1 MERRPSSNAYAE
13 NTVVKEQ
20 LTPEMIDAGAALTAK
35 LDELGVPVTSALW
48 LFAPE
53 VSEWRLLFASP
64 DVNTKGPRDVYKKI
78 RTAIDELGP
87 EAASVP
93 LSVVGL
99 LDPHA
104 DLVQLLKLAVKT
116 GPGVSRIR
124 FSKNVINGHFI
135 DDALIYRAA

>member
-1 MERRPSSNAYAE
+1 M
-13 NTVVKEQ
+13 VKEQ
-20 LTPEMIDAGAALTAK
+20 LTPAMVDAGADLTAM

-48 LFAPE
+48 LFVPDLN
-53 VSEWRLLFASP
+53 EWRLLFASP
-64 DVNTKGPRDVYKKI
+64 DVSTKGPRDVYEKI
-78 RTAIDELGP
+78 RLAIDRLGP
-87 EAASVP
+87 GGVSVP

-99 LDPHA
+99 LDPDA
-104 DLVQLLKLAVKT
+104 DLVRLLKAAIKT